1 MTEREAKQML
11 FARLD
16 DCLKIH
22 ADLLDSMDIGKI
34 YELQDLSQLHYYL
47 KVEHEFTPAEVEE
60 LLSFQ
65 DPLDVARWCKEEN
78 THAHSF
84 PISELLKQIDAYQK
98 FAPFSED
105 ISPQDK
111 HTDLMKRLGQNYFAY
126 REKLLEQSPET
137 LIEKAGEIAVMQEAY
152 TFLTTQF
159 EFEDGMVEN
168 MLLLENPLKYLADRW
183 PASMS
188 EVMDLEVW
196 ISDDINGIENSP
208 EYLCQ
213 KEQPT
218 SIRERLQQAAKE
230 LKERPAADKP
240 AHDPGV
246 R

>member
-1 MTEREAKQML
+1 MEHEAKQTL
-11 FARLD
+11 FTRLD
-16 DCLKIH
+16 DCLKVH
-22 ADLLDSMDIGKI
+22 ADLLDGMDIGKI
-34 YELQDLSQLHYYL
+34 YELQDLAQLHYYL
-47 KVEHEFTPAEVEE
+47 KVEHEFTPAEVEA

-84 PISELLKQIDAYQK
+84 PICELLKQIDAYQK
-98 FAPFSED
+98 FEPFSDD

-137 LIEKAGEIAVMQEAY
+137 LIEKAGEITAMQEAY

-159 EFEDGMVEN
+159 EFEDGMVEK
-168 MLLLENPLKYLADRW
+168 MLLLENPLKYFAERW
-183 PASMS
+183 PASLS

-196 ISDDINGIENSP
+196 IADDINGIESSP

-213 KEQPT
+213 REQPP

-230 LKERPAADKP
+230 VKERPTADKP
-240 AHDPGV
+240 IHDPGA